1 MARSDL
7 PFEGTTVTAPGQGSA
22 ASPALV
28 QPFDNTDSL
37 LIYNASLT
45 EAVVIKIRTAPVSD
59 ANDPDES
66 TYLPADSAITLPL
79 GDVSSR
85 PPYGTEAGQ
94 QSVYYSTTS
103 PAGTAAVK
111 ITHLNNLDR

>member
-7 PFEGTTVTAPGQGSA
+7 PFEGTVVTAAGQDNPAVA
-22 ASPALV
+22 ANV
-28 QPFDNTDSL
+28 QPFDNTDSIV
-37 LIYNASLT
+37 IYNSSLT
-45 EAVVIKIRTAPVSD
+45 EDVVLKIRTAPVTDSN
-59 ANDPDES
+59 APDES
-66 TYLPADSAITLPL
+66 VFLPRDSGFTLPL

-85 PPYGTEAGQ
+85 PPYGTGAGE

-103 PAGTAAVK
+103 PTGTAAVK

>member
-7 PFEGTTVTAPGQGSA
+7 PFEGTVTTAAGQGS
-22 ASPALV
+22 PAVPANV
-28 QPFDNTDSL
+28 QPFDNTDSIV
-37 LIYNASLT
+37 IYNRSTT
-45 EAVVIKIRTAPVSD
+45 EDVVLKIRTAPVTD
-59 ANDPDES
+59 ANTPDES
-66 TYLPADSAITLPL
+66 TFLPADSGFTLPL

-85 PPYGTEAGQ
+85 PPYGTGVGQ

-103 PAGTAAVK
+103 ATGTADVK